1 MNDTTISNEFPTN
14 VFVAPHTPDFPAP
27 VTAAAPS
34 GNTVDSMEAAAILG
48 VTPNNLRQIVHKKQL
63 VPVGKQGRRTIFT
76 RSDVTALAES
86 RGRRA

>member
-1 MNDTTISNEFPTN
+1 MNDTTLSNEFPTN
-14 VFVAPHTPDFPAP
+14 VFVAPHPTDPAP

-34 GNTVDSMEAAAILG
+34 GDTVDSMEAAAILG

-63 VPVGKQGRRTIFT
+63 VAVGKQGRRTIFT
-76 RSDVTALAES
+76 RSDVTTLAES